1 MKLNFNNILKL
12 LLIFLFICLFLN
24 IEPFDIETARKYN
37 LLKCHLSEE
46 GCDDFQ
52 KKMLL
57 NLRKADKS
65 ETYRREEME
74 DTDCGYSEGYL
85 KCGNI
90 YK

>member
-1 MKLNFNNILKL
+1 MPL
-12 LLIFLFICLFLN
+12 L
-24 IEPFDIETARKYN
+24 E
-37 LLKCHLSEE
+37 
-46 GCDDFQ
+46 